1 MRTND
6 TTTLNNTATVNDTLT
21 RRVEELLRLQDRP
34 RLLST
39 TGTRAAVDELTD
51 RNQRLEQVVG
61 ELAVELE
68 RLSARFER
76 TIEQLDETPTGY
88 SVSYPSAPR

>member
-1 MRTND
+1 MTTTND
-6 TTTLNNTATVNDTLT
+6 TTTMSDTLA
-21 RRVEELLRLQDRP
+21 RRVEELLRLHDRP

-39 TGTRAAVDELTD
+39 TGTRAAIDELVD
-51 RNQRLEQVVG
+51 RNARLERVVG
-61 ELAVELE
+61 ELATELE

-76 TIEQLDETPTGY
+76 TIEQLDDTPTGY

>member
-1 MRTND
+1 MSIND
-6 TTTLNNTATVNDTLT
+6 TTTLTDTATLNDTLA

-39 TGTRAAVDELTD
+39 TGTRAAVDELID
-51 RNQRLEQVVG
+51 RNARLEQVVG

-88 SVSYPSAPR
+88 SVSYPSVPR